1 MGFRLVWGFILTITG
16 IIVSIGIIGSG
27 CPKCLLL
34 QDVTSIINL
43 FIIIR
48 GDPPRGRLIIERTRI
63 YSRPNAL
70 PLNLLCYSVT
80 STRLGGGLCIFVHL
94 P

>member
-1 MGFRLVWGFILTITG
+1 MALSAFCYMV
-16 IIVSIGIIGSG
+16 
-27 CPKCLLL
+27 L
-34 QDVTSIINL
+34 QDIINF

-70 PLNLLCYSVT
+70 PLGTPLLLSYIDPPW
-80 STRLGGGLCIFVHL
+80 GGAFVYPATPL
-94 P
+94 NF